1 MTAVLLGLGY
11 NKHEIGDY
19 WGHPYMADSHE
30 AMDGNNNADN
40 LNEKSMIRLSNN
52 CLDSN
57 YKTKRM
63 RLAENKL
70 KEKMNIQSVQL
81 APRILPVTNK
91 LEPLSSVMNLSD
103 FNLTAQLGKGSFG
116 TVFAAEYCDKQR
128 HSKRKVALKVIQT
141 HTSNKYKEQL
151 KNSFVAELNAKGKQI
166 VYQCGICLCS
176 VLIVVLL

>member
-1 MTAVLLGLGY
+1 MTTVLLDLAY
-11 NKHEIGDY
+11 SKHEIGDY

-30 AMDGNNNADN
+30 AMDDNNNADN
-40 LNEKSMIRLSNN
+40 LNEKSLIRLSNN

-81 APRILPVTNK
+81 APRVLPVRHK
-91 LEPLSSVMNLSD
+91 LELLSSVMNLSD

-116 TVFAAEYCDKQR
+116 TVFAAEYVDKR

-151 KNSFVAELNAKGKQI
+151 KNSFVAELNAKGK
-166 VYQCGICLCS
+166 
-176 VLIVVLL
+176 